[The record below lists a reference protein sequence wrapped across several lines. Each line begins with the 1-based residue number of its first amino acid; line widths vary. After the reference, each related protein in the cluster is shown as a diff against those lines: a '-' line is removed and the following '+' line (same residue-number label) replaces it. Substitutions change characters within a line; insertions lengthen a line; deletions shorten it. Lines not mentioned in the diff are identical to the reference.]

1 MKMKARVMTIRGTN
15 ILVSIDG
22 DDSLLIL
29 AGWWRVFHQS
39 TENLII
45 GKFIEPIII
54 KIAVIF
60 SPTSRLENE
69 GLTKIIII

>member
-1 MKMKARVMTIRGTN
+1 MIINGIN
-15 ILVSIDG
+15 IPISIEG
-22 DDSLLIL
+22 DDNLLIL
-29 AGWWRVFHQS
+29 AGWCSVFHQS

-45 GKFIEPIII
+45 GKFIDPIII